1 MKTLCPGLKT
11 VIAALFMVLC
21 VMEAAAAE
29 SVPDNMRERPPR
41 ILLLSSVNLSFV
53 QYFQEVTSCLNTLNQ
68 ANSSYLVEHYTP
80 EPSQTLHSPEKL
92 AEIRELLDKI
102 RAGRYQVVVAFYG
115 PMLDLLRHELRDIPQ
130 KVKIIVCGLP
140 PSMADRVPK
149 APNVYPLYQDF
160 SIRKNLNLIRTLFP
174 GRKKVILLSHWN
186 PVGVEIKRLMREEI
200 LHFPELELLTP
211 DNNQY
216 TPAEI
221 LDYIEQH
228 KKDAVILFFG
238 WFNKYALNAASLHG
252 LMDRLGHNRELPL
265 FVMHSSL
272 LYYGTVGGCMED
284 GQAYG
289 RHAAMLTRRLLDGE
303 EPHPAGETI
312 PSNIIL
318 NQSMLDF
325 YGIPAGE
332 IPAEAVVLDVK
343 QDNQLLAFY
352 RKHAALLFSLF
363 GFMLISICILL
374 FFIIRFKRF
383 ARQISDI
390 FHNMPFRVL
399 VVDADEKVLMY
410 HVSAVSDKIKTLG
423 DFMPE
428 LYPMLRETLQK
439 VLREKRVCTRQYILN
454 GLHQRG
460 TFVYLP
466 EQIFGR
472 PAMLGVGIDVDELYY
487 LNQNEMVQMKCL
499 QTVLPEFNANAS
511 FAAILKIFCEHLH
524 GDRCYLIRYDLQN
537 RSRELVEEYCAPGIS
552 ALQTNFPAQVPET
565 MDWINRNLTRTKEG
579 HKLEHCRVSELP
591 DSPLARYLHQQEV
604 KDLYTMPIFLKNEL
618 WGSFG
623 LVYKQRSGHLSPVQ
637 KQLFPMIAKM
647 VELILLRQSYISDI
661 AEARDAAL
669 AAAQAKST
677 FLATMSHELRS
688 PLNAV
693 IGFSELLSDGSL
705 PPQEF
710 REYISGINYAGKSL
724 LALINNI
731 LDYSKLESEQM
742 KIVAAPT
749 DFNELLNKLKAV
761 FRLSAEDKGLE
772 LNFLCRPL
780 PGLIL
785 DAYRVRQILTNLLSN
800 AIKFT
805 EKGQVQ
811 VLVSYESGALKI
823 AVSDTGRGVNKDFQ
837 RKIFEPF
844 YQQENSDA
852 TCIGGTGLGLVISK
866 KLAEQMHGYIQ
877 LVSEPGFGST
887 FTLVLPNVPAVTETA
902 DSTPRELPDMTGCR
916 GMDIL
921 IVDDS
926 PINLKILEAMFRKIQ
941 LPVRKAASGAAAL
954 EAMSEKTADVIFTDL
969 RMPEMNGSELARIIR
984 RNPAWNRVRVVAITA
999 DIMFNEEQKA
1009 VFDAVLLKPISL
1021 EQLFTLLYRFSK
1033 SA

>member
-1 MKTLCPGLKT
+1 MQRTEKYFEQDAFRTECESVILAAEPDEKTGGGRIALDGT
-11 VIAALFMVLC
+11 VFYPEGGGQPADRGTLTLPDGTVLR
-21 VMEAAAAE
+21 VSDVHEQAGIIWHTVDVLPAAAAPGAAVAGCIDWDWRFDKMQQHTGE
-29 SVPDNMRERPPR
+29 HILSGILHQMFGAENVGFHVGTEVVRMDTSVP
-41 ILLLSSVNLSFV
+41 I
-53 QYFQEVTSCLNTLNQ
+53 
-68 ANSSYLVEHYTP
+68 
-80 EPSQTLHSPEKL
+80 SPEGLRQAEL
-92 AEIRELLDKI
+92 AANRIVWQDVPVLISYPTREELAALVYRSKKEIEGQVRIVTIPGADVCACCGTHTRTTGQVGQIKI
-102 RAGRYQVVVAFYG
+102 LASENYKGGVRLSV
-115 PMLDLLRHELRDIPQ
+115 
-130 KVKIIVCGLP
+130 VCG
-140 PSMADRVPK
+140 
-149 APNVYPLYQDF
+149 
-160 SIRKNLNLIRTLFP
+160 
-174 GRKKVILLSHWN
+174 
-186 PVGVEIKRLMREEI
+186 
-200 LHFPELELLTP
+200 
-211 DNNQY
+211 
-216 TPAEI
+216 
-221 LDYIEQH
+221 
-228 KKDAVILFFG
+228 
-238 WFNKYALNAASLHG
+238 
-252 LMDRLGHNRELPL
+252 
-265 FVMHSSL
+265 
-272 LYYGTVGGCMED
+272 
-284 GQAYG
+284 
-289 RHAAMLTRRLLDGE
+289 
-303 EPHPAGETI
+303 
-312 PSNIIL
+312 
-318 NQSMLDF
+318 
-325 YGIPAGE
+325 
-332 IPAEAVVLDVK
+332 
-343 QDNQLLAFY
+343 
-352 RKHAALLFSLF
+352 
-363 GFMLISICILL
+363 
-374 FFIIRFKRF
+374 
-383 ARQISDI
+383 AR
-390 FHNMPFRVL
+390 
-399 VVDADEKVLMY
+399 
-410 HVSAVSDKIKTLG
+410 
-423 DFMPE
+423 
-428 LYPMLRETLQK
+428 
-439 VLREKRVCTRQYILN
+439 
-454 GLHQRG
+454 
-460 TFVYLP
+460 
-466 EQIFGR
+466 
-472 PAMLGVGIDVDELYY
+472 
-487 LNQNEMVQMKCL
+487 
-499 QTVLPEFNANAS
+499 
-511 FAAILKIFCEHLH
+511 
-524 GDRCYLIRYDLQN
+524 
-537 RSRELVEEYCAPGIS
+537 
-552 ALQTNFPAQVPET
+552 
-565 MDWINRNLTRTKEG
+565 
-579 HKLEHCRVSELP
+579 
-591 DSPLARYLHQQEV
+591 
-604 KDLYTMPIFLKNEL
+604 
-618 WGSFG
+618 
-623 LVYKQRSGHLSPVQ
+623 
-637 KQLFPMIAKM
+637 
-647 VELILLRQSYISDI
+647 
-661 AEARDAAL
+661 AL

-710 REYISGINYAGKSL
+710 REYISGINYAGKNL

-805 EKGQVQ
+805 ENGQVQ
-811 VLVSYESGALKI
+811 VLVSYESGTLKI
-823 AVSDTGRGVNKDFQ
+823 AVSDTGRGVDKDFQ

-887 FTLVLPNVPAVTETA
+887 FTLVLPDVPAVAETA

-954 EAMSEKTADVIFTDL
+954 EAMKEKTADVVFTDL